1 MVRRQVNDLSFK
13 IGISVQQIFVSQKFM
28 ELVVKSKKYS
38 RQSLIN
44 NLLLIRHVI
53 SAMPTMLPTL
63 LDIFVNTL
71 LKKRTAI
78 GKHLLKAD
86 GSLCHLN
93 KNQLRMQMPHKVWM
107 PYEWD
112 TVDQITQSTPQQ
124 KNRLNP
130 SETSTLTLLL
140 PRGSPLTRKIV
151 RRYKC
156 HKGAYGS

>member
-44 NLLLIRHVI
+44 NLLLIHRVI
-53 SAMPTMLPTL
+53 SAMPTMLARL

-71 LKKRTAI
+71 LEKRTVI
-78 GKHLLKAD
+78 GRNFLKAD

-93 KNQLRMQMPHKVWM
+93 KNQLPILCKCRTKFECLVNEM
-107 PYEWD
+107 
-112 TVDQITQSTPQQ
+112 
-124 KNRLNP
+124 
-130 SETSTLTLLL
+130 LLI
-140 PRGSPLTRKIV
+140 K
-151 RRYKC
+151 
-156 HKGAYGS
+156 